1 MANRACPSCSEII
14 PAEVDYCPFCGN
26 STREGMDLDKPIGE
40 DPSRLPEDLSV
51 AVSNAQ
57 HRQCPNCR
65 QVIPADVNYCPF
77 CGNSTHEVVRQDP
90 LEEAVDAAVRA
101 PITNTAYICLMCHL
115 EPATN
120 GDYCQTCRDR
130 LDQRPDEWEAK
141 KVQSTKTLLIVAS
154 VVVVL
159 LIAVAIAF
167 THAHR

>member
-1 MANRACPSCSEII
+1 
-14 PAEVDYCPFCGN
+14 
-26 STREGMDLDKPIGE
+26 
-40 DPSRLPEDLSV
+40 
-51 AVSNAQ
+51 
-57 HRQCPNCR
+57 
-65 QVIPADVNYCPF
+65 
-77 CGNSTHEVVRQDP
+77 
-90 LEEAVDAAVRA
+90 
-101 PITNTAYICLMCHL
+101 MCHL